1 MMAPTIYHR
10 IDGTKYRNVW
20 VVGDLHGCY
29 TRLMSE
35 LHRVDFDPAQDLLIS
50 VGDLID
56 RGTENVECLEL
67 LQMSWFR
74 AVMGNHERLMIDALS
89 PDGNVNNWL
98 MNGGQWFFMLDTD
111 QEILAWALVEL
122 VKRLPYIIEL
132 NTGQE
137 TIVIAH
143 ADYPDNEY
151 QFGKEVPL
159 FNVVW
164 ARERIS
170 DSMDD
175 IGGEISGADR
185 FIFGHTPV
193 KSPKTFWNQQYIDTG
208 AVFCGKRHNKAK
220 SERQELRKQVADL
233 NQQLKKAIKDAS
245 EARVAFANKKAEVT
259 ALVNENAKFATL
271 KKEMYGITE
280 RRFPAS
286 KLHPTLGQISFFPRL
301 LAYGISS
308 PKEFNNERPYIV
320 SKLDFAYQF
329 CCDMGY
335 AIDIRI
341 NEWLMPNFQPLAI
354 FREFQ
359 PEGWVE
365 FFHELICKE
374 MESRRPELVRRVEWA
389 QEVML
394 ADAELPFE
402 PEFIDDLATKGL
414 HTLFDVVTRRHEQ
427 LVVELGLEETA
438 ARRLL
443 DVCYARSDA
452 WEKENGGTI
461 YVR

>member
-35 LHRVDFDPAQDLLIS
+35 LHHVDFDPAQDLLIS

-67 LQMSWFR
+67 LQMPWFR

-208 AVFCGKRHNKAK
+208 AVFCGN
-220 SERQELRKQVADL
+220 L
-233 NQQLKKAIKDAS
+233 
-245 EARVAFANKKAEVT
+245 
-259 ALVNENAKFATL
+259 TL
-271 KKEMYGITE
+271 MK
-280 RRFPAS
+280 
-286 KLHPTLGQISFFPRL
+286 
-301 LAYGISS
+301 
-308 PKEFNNERPYIV
+308 V
-320 SKLDFAYQF
+320 
-329 CCDMGY
+329 
-335 AIDIRI
+335 
-341 NEWLMPNFQPLAI
+341 
-354 FREFQ
+354 
-359 PEGWVE
+359 
-365 FFHELICKE
+365 
-374 MESRRPELVRRVEWA
+374 
-389 QEVML
+389 
-394 ADAELPFE
+394 
-402 PEFIDDLATKGL
+402 KG
-414 HTLFDVVTRRHEQ
+414 D
-427 LVVELGLEETA
+427 GA
-438 ARRLL
+438 A
-443 DVCYARSDA
+443 
-452 WEKENGGTI
+452 
-461 YVR
+461 

>member
-1 MMAPTIYHR
+1 MAEEYMMAPTIYHR

-56 RGTENVECLEL
+56 RGTENVESLEL
-67 LQMSWFR
+67 LQMPWFR
-74 AVMGNHERLMIDALS
+74 AVVGNHELLMLDALS

-208 AVFCGKRHNKAK
+208 AVFCGN
-220 SERQELRKQVADL
+220 L
-233 NQQLKKAIKDAS
+233 
-245 EARVAFANKKAEVT
+245 
-259 ALVNENAKFATL
+259 TL
-271 KKEMYGITE
+271 MK
-280 RRFPAS
+280 
-286 KLHPTLGQISFFPRL
+286 
-301 LAYGISS
+301 
-308 PKEFNNERPYIV
+308 V
-320 SKLDFAYQF
+320 
-329 CCDMGY
+329 
-335 AIDIRI
+335 
-341 NEWLMPNFQPLAI
+341 
-354 FREFQ
+354 
-359 PEGWVE
+359 
-365 FFHELICKE
+365 
-374 MESRRPELVRRVEWA
+374 
-389 QEVML
+389 
-394 ADAELPFE
+394 
-402 PEFIDDLATKGL
+402 KG
-414 HTLFDVVTRRHEQ
+414 D
-427 LVVELGLEETA
+427 GA
-438 ARRLL
+438 A
-443 DVCYARSDA
+443 
-452 WEKENGGTI
+452 
-461 YVR
+461 

>member
-20 VVGDLHGCY
+20 VVGDLHGGD
-29 TRLMSE
+29 TRLTRQ
-35 LHRVDFDPAQDLLIS
+35 LHRLEFEQAQDLLIS

-67 LQMSWFR
+67 LQMPWFR

-208 AVFCGKRHNKAK
+208 AVFCGN
-220 SERQELRKQVADL
+220 L
-233 NQQLKKAIKDAS
+233 
-245 EARVAFANKKAEVT
+245 
-259 ALVNENAKFATL
+259 TL
-271 KKEMYGITE
+271 MK
-280 RRFPAS
+280 
-286 KLHPTLGQISFFPRL
+286 
-301 LAYGISS
+301 
-308 PKEFNNERPYIV
+308 V
-320 SKLDFAYQF
+320 
-329 CCDMGY
+329 
-335 AIDIRI
+335 
-341 NEWLMPNFQPLAI
+341 
-354 FREFQ
+354 
-359 PEGWVE
+359 
-365 FFHELICKE
+365 
-374 MESRRPELVRRVEWA
+374 
-389 QEVML
+389 
-394 ADAELPFE
+394 
-402 PEFIDDLATKGL
+402 KG
-414 HTLFDVVTRRHEQ
+414 D
-427 LVVELGLEETA
+427 GA
-438 ARRLL
+438 A
-443 DVCYARSDA
+443 
-452 WEKENGGTI
+452 
-461 YVR
+461 